1 MDTSDRTHS
10 LGLAAELRMAQKTS
24 DKPRCVIR
32 PRVQPNQTV
41 GRMHQRAVEE
51 SLVQGEKRGATMT
64 VQEWDN
70 VRVLH
75 PESGELSTDLT
86 EGDVPLLQ

>member
-1 MDTSDRTHS
+1 
-10 LGLAAELRMAQKTS
+10 
-24 DKPRCVIR
+24 
-32 PRVQPNQTV
+32 
-41 GRMHQRAVEE
+41 MHQRAVEE
-51 SLVQGEKRGATMT
+51 SLVQGEKRGAMMTM
-64 VQEWDN
+64 QEWDN